1 MGATRRVARHLR
13 HARRPSRNVSR
24 TENKCQAGTSCSAH
38 SCSSCTPFRFSPAT
52 DGKIWTMCVR
62 GKSSVLTQPVA
73 ALPPRPSQSLC
84 SSQSLHMASESGPRG
99 DSPRLFCDNI
109 PCAHLSLI
117 TQHGHNRSS
126 ALAQAPHT
134 LRGGADRLSSGKP
147 MQVMIVNARCLH
159 Q

>member
-24 TENKCQAGTSCSAH
+24 TKNKCQAGTSCSAH
-38 SCSSCTPFRFSPAT
+38 SCTPFPFSPAT

-73 ALPPRPSQSLC
+73 ALPPRPLQSLC

-99 DSPRLFCDNI
+99 DSPRLFYDNI

-126 ALAQAPHT
+126 ALAQAPLT
-134 LRGGADRLSSGKP
+134 LRRGADRMSSGKP